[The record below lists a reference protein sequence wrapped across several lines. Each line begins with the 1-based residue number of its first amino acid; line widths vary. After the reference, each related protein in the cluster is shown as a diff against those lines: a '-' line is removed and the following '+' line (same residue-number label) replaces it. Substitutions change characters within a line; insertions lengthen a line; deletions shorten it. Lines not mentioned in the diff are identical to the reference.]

1 MSLLTLEAKLERV
14 DPSTQWGF
22 RMQGGQDFCA
32 PLTIQRVLPGSLAA
46 KCGLQ
51 QGDIILK
58 IGNSEANIMKHK
70 DAQGAIMG
78 SGNKLDLLLQRKN
91 LEQYME
97 EESTKSTDQGAPP
110 HQYQYEKFSAP
121 AIPNKAGGL
130 IQFGDSSSNFNTS
143 ARPYGA
149 PPPPQAPAPPPAQ
162 PSTFQ
167 SQINTM
173 TQQTQNITLTPKPA
187 AADFQTAAQRY
198 AERED
203 KPTSA
208 TQQSKS
214 FKTLQEAIDSGQ
226 DPPSALLP
234 IQTTNPPVDRRS
246 PSPLNSAATGIP
258 ALNTSHV
265 AQFNH
270 VTQFN
275 SPAGLY
281 SSESTNSS
289 FQTQRINGNS
299 SDTSSGGEKEV
310 DDFGRKI
317 YRPSETF
324 KLVHEQDDPS
334 PPKKDEN
341 FKSNPSRTFQI
352 LQQQLGP
359 GSAAPPQAPPAV
371 APHSVPSWVPGVSK
385 RPDLPVEIAA
395 ERLSEVLQDAPQ
407 DLPQIQ
413 PLVSQVPEDVVPPE
427 LAPMQAS
434 PPPAPREPT
443 PPQPEP
449 PMPQVA
455 PPVEA
460 PKPTPPPAAPAP
472 VPWAQSGPKAA
483 APSPKAFVPKV
494 QPKPPSAPV
503 GPGGGPPRPTGT
515 GAVRGK
521 KGDVTVYQEGQ
532 PLPGGARV
540 PICSTCGNSIRGPF
554 VVAMHKTWCP
564 DHFVCAQP
572 RCGVK
577 LLDIGFVEEGGF
589 LYCEK
594 DYETYF
600 APKCAVCSQPIVGE
614 CVNALQKTYHPDCFT
629 CHQCKQAI
637 GGNQFHLEDGHA
649 YCEHDWKQLF
659 QTMCKGCA
667 FPIEPG
673 DRWVEA
679 MSSNYHSECFNC
691 STCQISLEGQ
701 PFYAKA
707 GKPYCKK
714 HAR

>member
-78 SGNKLDLLLQRKN
+78 SGNKLDLLLQRIREKKAKKPTNNFIGKN

-173 TQQTQNITLTPKPA
+173 TQQTQNITLTP
-187 AADFQTAAQRY
+187 
-198 AERED
+198 
-203 KPTSA
+203 
-208 TQQSKS
+208 
-214 FKTLQEAIDSGQ
+214 
-226 DPPSALLP
+226 
-234 IQTTNPPVDRRS
+234 
-246 PSPLNSAATGIP
+246 
-258 ALNTSHV
+258 
-265 AQFNH
+265 
-270 VTQFN
+270 
-275 SPAGLY
+275 
-281 SSESTNSS
+281 
-289 FQTQRINGNS
+289 
-299 SDTSSGGEKEV
+299 
-310 DDFGRKI
+310 
-317 YRPSETF
+317 
-324 KLVHEQDDPS
+324 
-334 PPKKDEN
+334 
-341 FKSNPSRTFQI
+341 
-352 LQQQLGP
+352 
-359 GSAAPPQAPPAV
+359 SAAPPQAPPAV

>member
-22 RMQGGQDFCA
+22 RMQGGQDFSA

-58 IGNSEANIMKHK
+58 IGNSEANVMKHK

-78 SGNKLDLLLQRKN
+78 SGNKLDLLLQR
-91 LEQYME
+91 
-97 EESTKSTDQGAPP
+97 GAAP
-110 HQYQYEKFSAP
+110 HQYHYEKFSAP
-121 AIPNKAGGL
+121 AVPSKAGGL
-130 IQFGDSSSNFNTS
+130 IQYGDSPSSNYNTS

-149 PPPPQAPAPPPAQ
+149 PPQTPPTQS
-162 PSTFQ
+162 STFQ
-167 SQINTM
+167 SQLNNVA
-173 TQQTQNITLTPKPA
+173 QQTQNISLTP
-187 AADFQTAAQRY
+187 
-198 AERED
+198 
-203 KPTSA
+203 
-208 TQQSKS
+208 
-214 FKTLQEAIDSGQ
+214 
-226 DPPSALLP
+226 
-234 IQTTNPPVDRRS
+234 
-246 PSPLNSAATGIP
+246 
-258 ALNTSHV
+258 
-265 AQFNH
+265 
-270 VTQFN
+270 
-275 SPAGLY
+275 
-281 SSESTNSS
+281 
-289 FQTQRINGNS
+289 
-299 SDTSSGGEKEV
+299 
-310 DDFGRKI
+310 
-317 YRPSETF
+317 
-324 KLVHEQDDPS
+324 
-334 PPKKDEN
+334 
-341 FKSNPSRTFQI
+341 
-352 LQQQLGP
+352 
-359 GSAAPPQAPPAV
+359 SAAPPPAPPAV
-371 APHSVPSWVPGVSK
+371 DPHSVPSWVPGVSK

-413 PLVSQVPEDVVPPE
+413 PLISEVPQDVVPPE
-427 LAPMQAS
+427 LAPPQVA
-434 PPPAPREPT
+434 PPELPPSEPT
-443 PPQPEP
+443 PPPPEP
-449 PMPQVA
+449 PKPQVA

-460 PKPTPPPAAPAP
+460 PKPAPAPAPAPAAAPAPAPAPAPSPAPAPAPPPAP
-472 VPWAQSGPKAA
+472 VPWATSGPKAT
-483 APSPKAFVPKV
+483 APAPKAFVPKV
-494 QPKPPSAPV
+494 QPKAPS
-503 GPGGGPPRPTGT
+503 GPGVPRPGDAPPRPTGT

-532 PLPGGARV
+532 ALPGGARV
-540 PICSTCGNSIRGPF
+540 PICSTCGNTIRGPF

-572 RCGVK
+572 RCGMK
-577 LLDIGFVEEGGF
+577 LLDVGFVEEGGF

-600 APKCAVCSQPIVGE
+600 APKCAVCNQSIVGE

-637 GGNQFHLEDGHA
+637 GGNQFHLEDGNA

-691 STCQISLEGQ
+691 STCQVSLEGQ

>member
-78 SGNKLDLLLQRKN
+78 SGNKLDLLLQRIREKKAKKPTNNFIGKN

-226 DPPSALLP
+226 EFP
-234 IQTTNPPVDRRS
+234 RRAS
-246 PSPLNSAATGIP
+246 QPAIP
-258 ALNTSHV
+258 WK
-265 AQFNH
+265 
-270 VTQFN
+270 
-275 SPAGLY
+275 
-281 SSESTNSS
+281 
-289 FQTQRINGNS
+289 R
-299 SDTSSGGEKEV
+299 
-310 DDFGRKI
+310 
-317 YRPSETF
+317 
-324 KLVHEQDDPS
+324 
-334 PPKKDEN
+334 
-341 FKSNPSRTFQI
+341 
-352 LQQQLGP
+352 
-359 GSAAPPQAPPAV
+359 SAAPPQAPP
-371 APHSVPSWVPGVSK
+371 
-385 RPDLPVEIAA
+385 
-395 ERLSEVLQDAPQ
+395 
-407 DLPQIQ
+407 
-413 PLVSQVPEDVVPPE
+413 
-427 LAPMQAS
+427 
-434 PPPAPREPT
+434 
-443 PPQPEP
+443 
-449 PMPQVA
+449 
-455 PPVEA
+455 A

>member
-78 SGNKLDLLLQRKN
+78 SGNKLDLLLQRIREKKAKKPTNNFIGKN

-289 FQTQRINGNS
+289 FQTQR
-299 SDTSSGGEKEV
+299 
-310 DDFGRKI
+310 
-317 YRPSETF
+317 
-324 KLVHEQDDPS
+324 
-334 PPKKDEN
+334 
-341 FKSNPSRTFQI
+341 
-352 LQQQLGP
+352 
-359 GSAAPPQAPPAV
+359 SAAPPQAPP
-371 APHSVPSWVPGVSK
+371 
-385 RPDLPVEIAA
+385 
-395 ERLSEVLQDAPQ
+395 
-407 DLPQIQ
+407 
-413 PLVSQVPEDVVPPE
+413 
-427 LAPMQAS
+427 
-434 PPPAPREPT
+434 
-443 PPQPEP
+443 
-449 PMPQVA
+449 
-455 PPVEA
+455 A

>member
-270 VTQFN
+270 ITQFN

-359 GSAAPPQAPPAV
+359 GSAAPPQAPP
-371 APHSVPSWVPGVSK
+371 
-385 RPDLPVEIAA
+385 
-395 ERLSEVLQDAPQ
+395 
-407 DLPQIQ
+407 
-413 PLVSQVPEDVVPPE
+413 
-427 LAPMQAS
+427 
-434 PPPAPREPT
+434 
-443 PPQPEP
+443 
-449 PMPQVA
+449 
-455 PPVEA
+455 A

>member
-22 RMQGGQDFCA
+22 RMQGGQDFSA
-32 PLTIQRVLPGSLAA
+32 PLAIQRVLPGSLAA

-58 IGNSEANIMKHK
+58 IGNSDANIMKHK

-78 SGNKLDLLLQRKN
+78 SGNKLDLLLQRIREKKAKKPTNNYIGKN

-97 EESTKSTDQGAPP
+97 DESTTADQGAPP

-121 AIPNKAGGL
+121 AIPSKAGGL
-130 IQFGDSSSNFNTS
+130 IQYDSTSSNYNVS

-149 PPPPQAPAPPPAQ
+149 PTPPTQS
-162 PSTFQ
+162 STFQ
-167 SQINTM
+167 SQLNTIA
-173 TQQTQNITLTPKPA
+173 QQTQNIDLTPKPA
-187 AADFQTAAQRY
+187 VADFQTAAQRY
-198 AERED
+198 TERED
-203 KPTSA
+203 KPPSA
-208 TQQSKS
+208 SQQSKS

-226 DPPSALLP
+226 GPPSAILP
-234 IQTTNPPVDRRS
+234 IQTTNTPVDRRS
-246 PSPLNSAATGIP
+246 PSPIQPGVSNIGTP
-258 ALNTSHV
+258 KLNTSHV
-265 AQFNH
+265 AQFNNIS
-270 VTQFN
+270 QFN

-281 SSESTNSS
+281 NSDSANSS
-289 FQTQRINGNS
+289 YRVQRTNGS
-299 SDTSSGGEKEV
+299 PPDTSSGGEKEV

-324 KLVHEQDDPS
+324 KLVHEQDDPT
-334 PPKKDEN
+334 PKKDEN

-352 LQQQLGP
+352 LQQQLEP
-359 GSAAPPQAPPAV
+359 GTAAP
-371 APHSVPSWVPGVSK
+371 
-385 RPDLPVEIAA
+385 
-395 ERLSEVLQDAPQ
+395 
-407 DLPQIQ
+407 
-413 PLVSQVPEDVVPPE
+413 
-427 LAPMQAS
+427 
-434 PPPAPREPT
+434 PPPAPP
-443 PPQPEP
+443 
-449 PMPQVA
+449 
-455 PPVEA
+455 A
-460 PKPTPPPAAPAP
+460 PKPAPAPAPAQAPAP
-472 VPWAQSGPKAA
+472 VPWASTAPKAA
-483 APSPKAFVPKV
+483 AAAPKAFVPKV
-494 QPKPPSAPV
+494 QSKASAP
-503 GPGGGPPRPTGT
+503 GGPRPGDALPRPTGT

-540 PICSTCGNSIRGPF
+540 PICSTCGNTIRGPF

-600 APKCAVCSQPIVGE
+600 APKCSVCSQAIVGE

-649 YCEHDWKQLF
+649 YCEHDWKQMF

-679 MSSNYHSECFNC
+679 MGSNYHSECFNC
-691 STCQISLEGQ
+691 STCQVSLEGQ

>member
-22 RMQGGQDFCA
+22 RMQGGQDFSA
-32 PLTIQRVLPGSLAA
+32 PLAIQRVLPGSLAA

-58 IGNSEANIMKHK
+58 IGNSDANIMKHK

-78 SGNKLDLLLQRKN
+78 SGNKLDLLLQRIREKKAKKPTNNYIGKN

-97 EESTKSTDQGAPP
+97 DESTTADQGAPP

-121 AIPNKAGGL
+121 AIPSKAGGL
-130 IQFGDSSSNFNTS
+130 IQYDSTSSNYNVS

-149 PPPPQAPAPPPAQ
+149 PTPPTQS
-162 PSTFQ
+162 STFQ
-167 SQINTM
+167 SQLNTIA
-173 TQQTQNITLTPKPA
+173 QQTQNIDLTPKPA
-187 AADFQTAAQRY
+187 VADFQTAAQRY
-198 AERED
+198 TERED
-203 KPTSA
+203 KPPSA
-208 TQQSKS
+208 SQQSKS

-226 DPPSALLP
+226 GPPSAILP
-234 IQTTNPPVDRRS
+234 IQTTNTPVDRRS
-246 PSPLNSAATGIP
+246 PSPIQPGVSNIGTP
-258 ALNTSHV
+258 KLNTSHV
-265 AQFNH
+265 AQFNNIS
-270 VTQFN
+270 QFN

-281 SSESTNSS
+281 NSDSANSS
-289 FQTQRINGNS
+289 YRVQRTNGS
-299 SDTSSGGEKEV
+299 PPDTSSGGEKEV

-324 KLVHEQDDPS
+324 KLVHEQDDPT
-334 PPKKDEN
+334 PKKDEN

-352 LQQQLGP
+352 LQQQLEP
-359 GSAAPPQAPPAV
+359 GTAAPPPPAPPAV
-371 APHSVPSWVPGVSK
+371 DSHSVPSWVPGVSK

-395 ERLSEVLQDAPQ
+395 ERLSDVLQDAPQ

-413 PLVSQVPEDVVPPE
+413 PLVSNVPPDV
-427 LAPMQAS
+427 A
-434 PPPAPREPT
+434 
-443 PPQPEP
+443 PPQP
-449 PMPQVA
+449 A
-455 PPVEA
+455 PPQEA
-460 PKPTPPPAAPAP
+460 PTELPISPKPAPAPAPAQAPAP
-472 VPWAQSGPKAA
+472 VPWASTAPKAA
-483 APSPKAFVPKV
+483 AAAPKAFVPKV
-494 QPKPPSAPV
+494 QSKASAP
-503 GPGGGPPRPTGT
+503 GGPRPGDALPRPTGT

-540 PICSTCGNSIRGPF
+540 PICSTCGNTIRGPF

-600 APKCAVCSQPIVGE
+600 APKCSVCSQAIVGE

-649 YCEHDWKQLF
+649 YCEHDWKQMF

-679 MSSNYHSECFNC
+679 MGSNYHSECFNC
-691 STCQISLEGQ
+691 STCQVSLEGQ